1 MASNY
6 HQPVMVNEVLDA
18 LKCGGESVQGVSG
31 ERIYVDGTAGCGGHT
46 LEILKRTKPTTA
58 KVVCID
64 RDKEALEVARAKLK
78 NYKDRVMLVHDN
90 FSEIKRILK
99 KLGIGHVDGILLDL
113 GLSSLQLERGQR
125 GFSFQK
131 DGPLDMRMD
140 QNNRKTAFDIVN
152 LSSEEEL
159 KDIIRNYGEER
170 WAAKIAKRIIEKR
183 ALRPISTTG
192 ELAELVFSC
201 IPRRFHPK
209 RIHPATKTF
218 QAIRIALNDELQN
231 IKKCLG
237 DGVDALA
244 MGGRFCV
251 ISYHSLEDRIVKS
264 MFRACEQGCTCPPS
278 LPECVCGFVA
288 KLKVITKR
296 PLRPSEDEVTLNP
309 RSRSA
314 KLRVAEK
321 VLH

>member
-1 MASNY
+1 MTSSD

-18 LKCGGESVQGVSG
+18 LKCGGESVQCLSG
-31 ERIYVDGTAGCGGHT
+31 ERIYVDGTSGCGGHT
-46 LEILKRTKPTTA
+46 LEILKRTKATA

-64 RDKEALEVARAKLK
+64 RDEEALEVARAKLK
-78 NYKDRVMLVHDN
+78 NYKDRAILVHNN
-90 FSEIKRILK
+90 FSEIKSILK
-99 KLGIGHVDGILLDL
+99 RLGIGHVDGILLDL

-140 QNNRKTAFDIVN
+140 QKKEKTAFDIVN
-152 LSSEEEL
+152 LSSEEQL
-159 KDIIRNYGEER
+159 RDMIRNYGEER
-170 WAAKIAKRIIEKR
+170 WAAKIAKRIVEKR
-183 ALRPISTTG
+183 AHKPIHTTG

-218 QAIRIALNDELQN
+218 QAIRIALNDELQH

-237 DGVDALA
+237 EGVNALA
-244 MGGRFCV
+244 VGGRFCV
-251 ISYHSLEDRIVKS
+251 ISYHSLEDRMVKR
-264 MFRACEQGCTCPPS
+264 MFKACETGCTCPPS
-278 LPECVCGFVA
+278 LPECVCGFVS
-288 KLKVITKR
+288 KVKVITRR
-296 PLRPSEDEVTLNP
+296 PLRPSEDEVSLNP

-314 KLRVAEK
+314 KLRIAEK
-321 VLH
+321 ILH

>member
-6 HQPVMVNEVLDA
+6 HQPVMVDEVLDA
-18 LKCGGESVQGVSG
+18 LKCGEGSVQGMSG

-46 LEILKRTKPTTA
+46 LEILKRTKSTA

-64 RDKEALEVARAKLK
+64 RDEEALEVARIKLE
-78 NYKDRVMLVHDN
+78 NYKDRAILVHNN
-90 FSEIKRILK
+90 FSEIKRVLK
-99 KLGIGHVDGILLDL
+99 RLGIGHVDGILLDL

-140 QNNRKTAFDIVN
+140 QKNGKTAFDIVN

-159 KDIIRNYGEER
+159 KDIIRTYGEER
-170 WAAKIAKRIIEKR
+170 WAVKIAKRIVKKR
-183 ALRPISTTG
+183 ALRPINTTG

-218 QAIRIALNDELQN
+218 QAIRIALNDELKH
-231 IKKCLG
+231 IEKCLE
-237 DGVDALA
+237 DGVNALA
-244 MGGRFCV
+244 EGGRFCV
-251 ISYHSLEDRIVKS
+251 ISYHSLEDRMVKR
-264 MFRACEQGCTCPPS
+264 MFKACETGCTCPPS

-288 KLKVITKR
+288 KLKVITRR
-296 PLRPSEDEVTLNP
+296 PLRPSEDEVRLNP

>member
-1 MASNY
+1 MTSSY

-18 LKCGGESVQGVSG
+18 LKCGGELVQGMSG

-46 LEILKRTKPTTA
+46 LEILKRTKPTA

-64 RDKEALEVARAKLK
+64 RDEEALEVARIKLK
-78 NYKDRVMLVHDN
+78 NYKDRAILVHNN
-90 FSEIKRILK
+90 FSEIKSILK

-113 GLSSLQLERGQR
+113 GLSSLQLEREYR

-140 QNNRKTAFDIVN
+140 QKKGKTAFDIVN

-170 WAAKIAKRIIEKR
+170 WAAKIAKRIVEKR
-183 ALRPISTTG
+183 AHKPISTTG
-192 ELAELVFSC
+192 ELAELIFSC

-218 QAIRIALNDELQN
+218 QAIRIVLNDELQH
-231 IKKCLG
+231 ITKCLG
-237 DGVDALA
+237 EGVNALA

-251 ISYHSLEDRIVKS
+251 ISYHSLEDRMVKR
-264 MFRACEQGCTCPPS
+264 MFKAYEQGCTCPPS
-278 LPECVCGFVA
+278 LPECLCGFKP
-288 KLKVITKR
+288 KLKVITRR
-296 PLRPSEDEVTLNP
+296 PLRPSEEEVRLNP

-314 KLRVAEK
+314 KLRIAEK
-321 VLH
+321 IVH